1 MNDSPLGGQR
11 QAFDI
16 PPEIAYFNTASLSP
30 HLHRVREAGERALD
44 RRGRPWTISSA
55 DWFSDVERLRGLFG
69 RLIGADAEGVALVTA
84 TSYGFAVAA
93 RNLRLRSGD
102 RILVL
107 AGEYPSGI
115 FSWRTAARKT
125 GAEIVMVVRE
135 PGETWTDAILSV
147 LDERI
152 RIVSVPQVHTTDGA
166 LVDLEAVADRTHALG
181 ARLVIDACQSAG
193 VMPID
198 VERLRPDFL
207 VTVGYKWL
215 LAPFSLAY
223 LYVADEHR
231 DGEPLEENWIVR
243 VGAED
248 FTGLDDYS
256 DEYQPGARR
265 FDMGARTSFNLTPM
279 AIAAIEQLLEWR
291 LPRIAASLQETTAT
305 LAARASELGLR
316 PPPADRRAPHILG
329 LGLPAEA
336 RERALPALAAANCF
350 AAMRGGSLRIA
361 PHLHTTPEDVDRLI
375 GALAGVLD

>member
-1 MNDSPLGGQR
+1 
-11 QAFDI
+11 
-16 PPEIAYFNTASLSP
+16 
-30 HLHRVREAGERALD
+30 
-44 RRGRPWTISSA
+44 
-55 DWFSDVERLRGLFG
+55 
-69 RLIGADAEGVALVTA
+69 
-84 TSYGFAVAA
+84 
-93 RNLRLRSGD
+93 
-102 RILVL
+102 
-107 AGEYPSGI
+107 
-115 FSWRTAARKT
+115 
-125 GAEIVMVVRE
+125 
-135 PGETWTDAILSV
+135 
-147 LDERI
+147 
-152 RIVSVPQVHTTDGA
+152 
-166 LVDLEAVADRTHALG
+166 
-181 ARLVIDACQSAG
+181 
-193 VMPID
+193 
-198 VERLRPDFL
+198 
-207 VTVGYKWL
+207 
-215 LAPFSLAY
+215 
-223 LYVADEHR
+223 
-231 DGEPLEENWIVR
+231 VR

-291 LPRIAASLQETTAT
+291 LPRIAATLQETTAT